1 MQKYKAG
8 SRFVILLPVSIRM
21 EKRETN
27 QAILSYTR
35 SKEMY
40 FLFDRL

>member
-8 SRFVILLPVSIRM
+8 SRFVILLSIMM

-40 FLFDRL
+40 FLFDRLW